1 MKATRIFCYALFSM
15 MVGAST
21 AAYAQGE
28 KGKKENPQAAKQGEQ
43 PRAKTPPGQA
53 KQSAPQ
59 AHAQPAAQQRQRSE
73 APPAQAR
80 VRATPRP
87 APQRAATQRQRVQQ
101 PSPTVVQRQRVQQAS
116 PAVVQ
121 RQRVQQSSSTRVPNP
136 ASPVARART
145 SAPPAYLP
153 AAVQRQREQTEQQ
166 RATQYRQRLDQQ
178 VRFSQQRAA
187 QMQQQRR
194 INEYRAQQQYL
205 AQLRQQQLRLQ
216 TARNYSNDPYI
227 RTAPS
232 YRYAY
237 SGYTRETNQ
246 YGADVLR
253 QAVNYGYQEG
263 VRFGQ
268 ADRQDGLPADYRN
281 SFAYQDANYGYS
293 GYYVDQADYNYY
305 FRQGFQRGYSDGY
318 YSRSQYGTALTGSP
332 SILATLLSSILGLVS
347 LR

>member
-1 MKATRIFCYALFSM
+1 MKGTRIFSCALLSLV
-15 MVGAST
+15 VGANT
-21 AAYAQGE
+21 AVYAQGE
-28 KGKKENPQAAKQGEQ
+28 KGKKDAPQAAKQGEQ
-43 PRAKTPPGQA
+43 PHAKTPPGQER
-53 KQSAPQ
+53 KSAPPAHVQPATQQHQRTQ
-59 AHAQPAAQQRQRSE
+59 AAPLPARVRTVPRPSAQPAVAQRE
-73 APPAQAR
+73 
-80 VRATPRP
+80 
-87 APQRAATQRQRVQQ
+87 RVQQ
-101 PSPTVVQRQRVQQAS
+101 PSPSAVQRQRAQPS
-116 PAVVQ
+116 P
-121 RQRVQQSSSTRVPNP
+121 TRVPNP

-153 AAVQRQREQTEQQ
+153 AAVQRQRAQTEQQ
-166 RATQYRQRLDQQ
+166 RSTQYRQRLDQQ

-194 INEYRAQQQYL
+194 MNEYRAQQQYL
-205 AQLRQQQLRLQ
+205 AQLRAQQLRLQ
-216 TARNYSNDPYI
+216 TAYNYSNDPYI

-237 SGYTRETNQ
+237 SGTTRETNQ
-246 YGADVLR
+246 YGADLLR

-268 ADRQDGLPADYRN
+268 ADRQDGLQADYRN
-281 SFAYQDANYGYS
+281 SFAYQDANYGYT

-332 SILATLLSSILGLVS
+332 SILATLLSSILGLTS

>member
-1 MKATRIFCYALFSM
+1 MKGARVFSFTLLSLV
-15 MVGAST
+15 VGVST

-28 KGKKENPQAAKQGEQ
+28 HGKKPDPAASKPGQQQQ
-43 PRAKTPPGQA
+43 PAKSPPGQA
-53 KQSAPQ
+53 
-59 AHAQPAAQQRQRSE
+59 RE
-73 APPAQAR
+73 APPARHVQPVAQPQRTQAPPSARQRGQAR
-80 VRATPRP
+80 P
-87 APQRAATQRQRVQQ
+87 AAQPVAQRQRVQ
-101 PSPTVVQRQRVQQAS
+101 S
-116 PAVVQ
+116 PAP
-121 RQRVQQSSSTRVPNP
+121 TRV
-136 ASPVARART
+136 RT
-145 SAPPAYLP
+145 SAPPPAQVRTASRPNVPVRTSAPAPVQMRTAARPTVLP
-153 AAVQRQREQTEQQ
+153 ADVQRQRTQMEQQ

-178 VRFSQQRAA
+178 VRFSQQQAA
-187 QMQQQRR
+187 QMQQQKR

-237 SGYTRETNQ
+237 SGTTRETNQ

-268 ADRQDGLPADYRN
+268 ADRQDGLPANYRN
-281 SFAYQDANYGYS
+281 SFAYQDANYGYA

-305 FRQGFQRGYSDGY
+305 FRQGFQRGYADGY
-318 YSRSQYGTALTGSP
+318 NSQSQYGTSLNGSS
-332 SILATLLSSILGLVS
+332 SILATLLSSILGLTS

>member
-1 MKATRIFCYALFSM
+1 MKGMRIFSYALLSLI
-15 MVGAST
+15 VGAST

-28 KGKKENPQAAKQGEQ
+28 KGKKPDQPADTKQGEK
-43 PRAKTPPGQA
+43 PHDKTPPGQA
-53 KQSAPQ
+53 KKSAPP
-59 AHAQPAAQQRQRSE
+59 AHAQQAAQQHQKTQAAPLPARVRTAPRPAAQ
-73 APPAQAR
+73 PA
-80 VRATPRP
+80 
-87 APQRAATQRQRVQQ
+87 
-101 PSPTVVQRQRVQQAS
+101 VVQRQRVQQAS
-116 PAVVQ
+116 P
-121 RQRVQQSSSTRVPNP
+121 TRVPNP

-153 AAVQRQREQTEQQ
+153 AAVQRQRAQTEQK

-178 VRFSQQRAA
+178 VRISQQQTAL
-187 QMQQQRR
+187 MQQQRR

-205 AQLRQQQLRLQ
+205 AQLRAQQLRLQ
-216 TARNYSNDPYI
+216 AARNYSNDPYI
-227 RTAPS
+227 RAAPS

-237 SGYTRETNQ
+237 SGYSRETNQ

-268 ADRQDGLPADYRN
+268 ADRQDGLPSNYRN

-293 GYYVDQADYNYY
+293 GNYVDQSDYNYY
-305 FRQGFQRGYSDGY
+305 FRQGYQRGYSDGY
-318 YSRSQYGTALTGSP
+318 NSQSQYGSSLNGSP
-332 SILATLLSSILGLVS
+332 SILATLLSSILGLTS

>member
-1 MKATRIFCYALFSM
+1 
-15 MVGAST
+15 V
-21 AAYAQGE
+21 
-28 KGKKENPQAAKQGEQ
+28 
-43 PRAKTPPGQA
+43 
-53 KQSAPQ
+53 
-59 AHAQPAAQQRQRSE
+59 
-73 APPAQAR
+73 
-80 VRATPRP
+80 
-87 APQRAATQRQRVQQ
+87 
-101 PSPTVVQRQRVQQAS
+101 
-116 PAVVQ
+116 
-121 RQRVQQSSSTRVPNP
+121 
-136 ASPVARART
+136 SPVARART

-153 AAVQRQREQTEQQ
+153 AAVQRQRAQTEQQ
-166 RATQYRQRLDQQ
+166 RATLYRQRLDQQ

-216 TARNYSNDPYI
+216 AARDYSNDPYI

-237 SGYTRETNQ
+237 SGTSRETNQ
-246 YGADVLR
+246 YGADLLR

-268 ADRQDGLPADYRN
+268 ADRQDGLAADYRN
-281 SFAYQDANYGYS
+281 SFAYQDANYGYP

-305 FRQGFQRGYSDGY
+305 FRQGFRRGYSDGY
-318 YSRSQYGTALTGSP
+318 YSQSQYGTALNGTP
-332 SILATLLSSILGLVS
+332 SILATLLSSILGFTS

>member
-1 MKATRIFCYALFSM
+1 M
-15 MVGAST
+15 
-21 AAYAQGE
+21 
-28 KGKKENPQAAKQGEQ
+28 
-43 PRAKTPPGQA
+43 
-53 KQSAPQ
+53 
-59 AHAQPAAQQRQRSE
+59 
-73 APPAQAR
+73 
-80 VRATPRP
+80 
-87 APQRAATQRQRVQQ
+87 QRQRVQQ
-101 PSPTVVQRQRVQQAS
+101 PSP
-116 PAVVQ
+116 AVIQ

-136 ASPVARART
+136 ASPVAGART

-153 AAVQRQREQTEQQ
+153 AAVQRQRAQGEQQ

-178 VRFSQQRAA
+178 VRISQQRAA
-187 QMQQQRR
+187 LMQQQRR

-205 AQLRQQQLRLQ
+205 AQLRQQQVYLQ
-216 TARNYSNDPYI
+216 NARNYSNDPYI
-227 RTAPS
+227 RAAPS

-293 GYYVDQADYNYY
+293 GNYVDQADYNYY

-318 YSRSQYGTALTGSP
+318 YSRSQYGTALNGSP
-332 SILATLLSSILGLVS
+332 SILATLLSSILGFTS

>member
-1 MKATRIFCYALFSM
+1 MKGMRIFSCVLLSLV
-15 MVGAST
+15 VGTCT

-28 KGKKENPQAAKQGEQ
+28 KGKKEDQHEAAKQGEQ
-43 PRAKTPPGQA
+43 PHAKTPPGQE
-53 KQSAPQ
+53 KKSAPP
-59 AHAQPAAQQRQRSE
+59 AHAQPAAQQHQRSQ
-73 APPAQAR
+73 APPPP
-80 VRATPRP
+80 RASNSPRP
-87 APQRAATQRQRVQQ
+87 AAVQRQRVQQ
-101 PSPTVVQRQRVQQAS
+101 PSPSAVQRQRAQQ
-116 PAVVQ
+116 PLP
-121 RQRVQQSSSTRVPNP
+121 TRVPNP

-153 AAVQRQREQTEQQ
+153 ATVQRQRAQTEQQ
-166 RATQYRQRLDQQ
+166 RGTQYRQRLDQQ
-178 VRFSQQRAA
+178 VRLSQQRAA
-187 QMQQQRR
+187 LMQQQRR

-205 AQLRQQQLRLQ
+205 AQLRAQQLRLQ

-318 YSRSQYGTALTGSP
+318 YSRSQYGTALTSSP
-332 SILATLLSSILGLVS
+332 SILATLLTSILGLTS

>member
-1 MKATRIFCYALFSM
+1 MKGTRIFSYALFSLI
-15 MVGAST
+15 VGAST

-28 KGKKENPQAAKQGEQ
+28 KGKKEDPQAAKQGEQ
-43 PRAKTPPGQA
+43 PHEKTPPGQA
-53 KQSAPQ
+53 KKSAPV
-59 AHAQPAAQQRQRSE
+59 AHAQPAAQQHRRSQA
-73 APPAQAR
+73 APLPAR
-80 VRATPRP
+80 VRTAPQPPARP
-87 APQRAATQRQRVQQ
+87 AVQRQRAQQ
-101 PSPTVVQRQRVQQAS
+101 PSPSAI
-116 PAVVQ
+116 Q

-136 ASPVARART
+136 ASPVARSRT

-153 AAVQRQREQTEQQ
+153 AAAQRQRAQAEQQ

-178 VRFSQQRAA
+178 VRVSQQQAA
-187 QMQQQRR
+187 LMQQQRR

-205 AQLRQQQLRLQ
+205 AQLRAQQVRLQ
-216 TARNYSNDPYI
+216 TARDYSNDPYV
-227 RTAPS
+227 RAAPS

-237 SGYTRETNQ
+237 SGYSRETNQ

-268 ADRQDGLPADYRN
+268 ADRQDGLQSNYRN

-293 GYYVDQADYNYY
+293 GNYVDQSDYNYY

-318 YSRSQYGTALTGSP
+318 NSQSQYGTGLNGSS
-332 SILATLLSSILGLVS
+332 SILTTLLSSILGLTS

>member
-1 MKATRIFCYALFSM
+1 MKGTRIFSYALVSLI
-15 MVGAST
+15 VGAST
-21 AAYAQGE
+21 AAYAQG
-28 KGKKENPQAAKQGEQ
+28 KNDKKPDPQAAKQGEQ
-43 PRAKTPPGQA
+43 PPAKTPPSQA
-53 KQSAPQ
+53 KRSAPP
-59 AHAQPAAQQRQRSE
+59 AHVQPAAQQHQRSQAAPTPARVVRT
-73 APPAQAR
+73 APPPAR
-80 VRATPRP
+80 VVRTAPRP
-87 APQRAATQRQRVQQ
+87 VAQPPVQRQRVQQ
-101 PSPTVVQRQRVQQAS
+101 PLAG
-116 PAVVQ
+116 
-121 RQRVQQSSSTRVPNP
+121 RVPNP

-153 AAVQRQREQTEQQ
+153 AAVQRQRAQAEQQ

-178 VRFSQQRAA
+178 VRISQQRAA
-187 QMQQQRR
+187 LMQQQRR

-205 AQLRQQQLRLQ
+205 AQLRQQQVYLQ
-216 TARNYSNDPYI
+216 NARNYSNDPYV
-227 RTAPS
+227 RAAPS

-268 ADRQDGLPADYRN
+268 ADRQDGLAADYRN

-293 GYYVDQADYNYY
+293 GNYVDQADYNYY

-318 YSRSQYGTALTGSP
+318 YSRSQYGTALNGSP
-332 SILATLLSSILGLVS
+332 SILTTLLSSILGLTS

>member
-1 MKATRIFCYALFSM
+1 MKGIRIFGYALLSLI
-15 MVGAST
+15 VGAST

-28 KGKKENPQAAKQGEQ
+28 KDKKPDPQAARQGEQ
-43 PRAKTPPGQA
+43 PHAKTPPGQE
-53 KQSAPQ
+53 KKS
-59 AHAQPAAQQRQRSE
+59 
-73 APPAQAR
+73 APPAHVQPAVQHQRTQTAPPPAR
-80 VRATPRP
+80 VRTASHP
-87 APQRAATQRQRVQQ
+87 APAPAAIQRRRVQQ
-101 PSPTVVQRQRVQQAS
+101 PVPG
-116 PAVVQ
+116 
-121 RQRVQQSSSTRVPNP
+121 RVPNP

-153 AAVQRQREQTEQQ
+153 AAVQRQRAQAEQK
-166 RATQYRQRLDQQ
+166 RSTQYRQRLDQQ
-178 VRFSQQRAA
+178 VRLSQQRAA
-187 QMQQQRR
+187 LMQQQRR

-205 AQLRQQQLRLQ
+205 AQLRAQQLRLQ
-216 TARNYSNDPYI
+216 TAYNYSNDPYI

-253 QAVNYGYQEG
+253 QAVNYGYEEG

-318 YSRSQYGTALTGSP
+318 YSRSQYGTALNGSP
-332 SILATLLSSILGLVS
+332 SILATLLSSILGLTS

>member
-1 MKATRIFCYALFSM
+1 
-15 MVGAST
+15 
-21 AAYAQGE
+21 
-28 KGKKENPQAAKQGEQ
+28 
-43 PRAKTPPGQA
+43 
-53 KQSAPQ
+53 
-59 AHAQPAAQQRQRSE
+59 
-73 APPAQAR
+73 
-80 VRATPRP
+80 
-87 APQRAATQRQRVQQ
+87 
-101 PSPTVVQRQRVQQAS
+101 
-116 PAVVQ
+116 
-121 RQRVQQSSSTRVPNP
+121 VPNP

-153 AAVQRQREQTEQQ
+153 AAVQRQRAQTEQQ
-166 RATQYRQRLDQQ
+166 RSTQYRQRLDQQ
-178 VRFSQQRAA
+178 VRFSQ
-187 QMQQQRR
+187 
-194 INEYRAQQQYL
+194 YRAQQQYL
-205 AQLRQQQLRLQ
+205 AQLRAQQVRLQ
-216 TARNYSNDPYI
+216 TAYNYSNDPYI

-237 SGYTRETNQ
+237 SGTTRETNQ
-246 YGADVLR
+246 YGADLLR

-281 SFAYQDANYGYS
+281 SFAYQDANYGYT

-332 SILATLLSSILGLVS
+332 SILATLLSSILGLTS

>member
-1 MKATRIFCYALFSM
+1 MKGIRIFGYALLSL

-28 KGKKENPQAAKQGEQ
+28 KDKKSDPHAAKQGEQ
-43 PRAKTPPGQA
+43 PHEKTPPGQA
-53 KQSAPQ
+53 KKSAPP
-59 AHAQPAAQQRQRSE
+59 AHVQPAAQQHQRTQAAPPPARVRTASRP
-73 APPAQAR
+73 APPAAI
-80 VRATPRP
+80 
-87 APQRAATQRQRVQQ
+87 
-101 PSPTVVQRQRVQQAS
+101 QRQRVQQAS
-116 PAVVQ
+116 P
-121 RQRVQQSSSTRVPNP
+121 TRVPNP

-153 AAVQRQREQTEQQ
+153 AAVQRQRVQAEQQ
-166 RATQYRQRLDQQ
+166 RSTRYRQRLDQQ
-178 VRFSQQRAA
+178 IRISQQRAA
-187 QMQQQRR
+187 LMQQQRR

-216 TARNYSNDPYI
+216 TAYNYSNDPYI

-293 GYYVDQADYNYY
+293 GYYVDQVDYNYY

-318 YSRSQYGTALTGSP
+318 YSRSQYGTALNGSP
-332 SILATLLSSILGLVS
+332 SILATLLTSILGLTS

>member
-1 MKATRIFCYALFSM
+1 MKGTRIFSYALLSLV
-15 MVGAST
+15 VGAST

-28 KGKKENPQAAKQGEQ
+28 KGKKEDPQAAKQGEQ
-43 PRAKTPPGQA
+43 PHAKTPPGQA
-53 KQSAPQ
+53 KQSAPP
-59 AHAQPAAQQRQRSE
+59 AHAQPAAQQHQRSQ
-73 APPAQAR
+73 APPPPAR
-80 VRATPRP
+80 VRTAPRP
-87 APQRAATQRQRVQQ
+87 AAQ
-101 PSPTVVQRQRVQQAS
+101 

-121 RQRVQQSSSTRVPNP
+121 RQRVQQPSPGAVQRQRAQQPSPTRVPNP

-153 AAVQRQREQTEQQ
+153 AAVQRQRAQTEQQ

-205 AQLRQQQLRLQ
+205 AQLQAQQLRLQ
-216 TARNYSNDPYI
+216 TAYNYSNDPYI

-237 SGYTRETNQ
+237 SGTSRETNQ
-246 YGADVLR
+246 YGADMLR
-253 QAVNYGYQEG
+253 QAVNNGYQEG

-318 YSRSQYGTALTGSP
+318 YSRSQYGTSLNGSP
-332 SILATLLSSILGLVS
+332 SILATLLSSILGLTS

>member
-1 MKATRIFCYALFSM
+1 MKGTRLFGFALLSL

-28 KGKKENPQAAKQGEQ
+28 KDKKADPQAARQGEK
-43 PRAKTPPGQA
+43 PHDKTPPGQA
-53 KQSAPQ
+53 KKDAP
-59 AHAQPAAQQRQRSE
+59 APHAQPAQHDRSHTTPPPPRASTSSRRTAQ
-73 APPAQAR
+73 PAA
-80 VRATPRP
+80 
-87 APQRAATQRQRVQQ
+87 
-101 PSPTVVQRQRVQQAS
+101 VQRQRVQQTS
-116 PAVVQ
+116 T
-121 RQRVQQSSSTRVPNP
+121 TRVPNP
-136 ASPVARART
+136 ASPVARSRT

-153 AAVQRQREQTEQQ
+153 AAVQRQRAQAERQ

-178 VRFSQQRAA
+178 VRISQQQAA
-187 QMQQQRR
+187 LMQQQRR

-205 AQLRQQQLRLQ
+205 AQLRAQQARLQ
-216 TARNYSNDPYI
+216 TARNYSNDPYV
-227 RTAPS
+227 RAAPS

-253 QAVNYGYQEG
+253 QAVNYGYQQG

-268 ADRQDGLPADYRN
+268 ADRQDGLPANYRN
-281 SFAYQDANYGYS
+281 SFAYQDANYGYT
-293 GYYVDQADYNYY
+293 GNYVDQSDYNYY

-318 YSRSQYGTALTGSP
+318 NSQSQYGSSLNGSP
-332 SILATLLSSILGLVS
+332 SILATLLSSILGFTS

>member
-1 MKATRIFCYALFSM
+1 MKGTRIFSYALLSL

-21 AAYAQGE
+21 VAYAQGE
-28 KGKKENPQAAKQGEQ
+28 KGKKEDPQAAKQGEQ
-43 PRAKTPPGQA
+43 PHDKTPPGQA
-53 KQSAPQ
+53 KKSAPP
-59 AHAQPAAQQRQRSE
+59 AHAQPAAQQHQRSQ
-73 APPAQAR
+73 APPPP
-80 VRATPRP
+80 RANNSRP
-87 APQRAATQRQRVQQ
+87 APQPAA
-101 PSPTVVQRQRVQQAS
+101 
-116 PAVVQ
+116 VQ
-121 RQRVQQSSSTRVPNP
+121 RQRVQQSSPSAIQRQRAQQSSPARVPNP

-153 AAVQRQREQTEQQ
+153 AAAQRQRAQAEQQ

-178 VRFSQQRAA
+178 VRISQQQAA
-187 QMQQQRR
+187 LMQQQRR

-205 AQLRQQQLRLQ
+205 AQLRAQQLRLQ

-227 RTAPS
+227 SAAPS

-237 SGYTRETNQ
+237 SGNTRETNQ

-268 ADRQDGLPADYRN
+268 ADRQDGLQANYRN

-293 GYYVDQADYNYY
+293 GNYVDQADYNYY
-305 FRQGFQRGYSDGY
+305 FRQGYQRGYADGY
-318 YSRSQYGTALTGSP
+318 NSQSQYGTSLNGSP
-332 SILATLLSSILGLVS
+332 SILATLLSSILGFTS